1 MSVESAS
8 STPLEQMPLI
18 ARTQLRDVHLVSV
31 EGQNNE
37 QLSPN
42 AVVEVGM
49 EDWSYRAEAG
59 KLFLRLVTTVSYK
72 SPPPDSEVSSGETPS
87 DSQEG
92 SPELGR
98 LVVAHTADFD
108 LAGDPAAITPEQ
120 VDELIAANVLFIV
133 FPYVRATVQRL
144 AADLVLPP
152 TVLPYLRRNLGPA
165 TVDAPSDEGGHGATT
180 PSSDADSTTAR

>member
-1 MSVESAS
+1 MSVESTSA
-8 STPLEQMPLI
+8 TPLEQIPLI

-31 EGQNNE
+31 EGLNNE
-37 QLSPN
+37 HASPN

-72 SPPPDSEVSSGETPS
+72 SPPPDPEVSSGETPL
-87 DSQEG
+87 DSQDAL
-92 SPELGR
+92 PELGR
-98 LVVAHTADFD
+98 LVVAHTAEFD
-108 LAGDPAAITPEQ
+108 VAGDPAAITREQ
-120 VDELIAANVLFIV
+120 VDELIATNVLFIM

-144 AADLVLPP
+144 AADLALPP

-165 TVDAPSDEGGHGATT
+165 TVEAPADEGEDGATA
-180 PSSDADSTTAR
+180 PPADADPTAAR